1 MKTKL
6 LNFFYNYGLFL
17 WPLLVLVVM
26 IVLFVK
32 IDLPKIGEID
42 VVRRELSGIQ
52 ERLSRLV
59 TKSNILASQDNN
71 KLQEDLDKINF
82 VLPDGKDAPSILRV
96 VDFAATAS
104 GATLQTLDLSPG
116 KIASFA
122 ANLPQGE
129 QNALPVQTTVEGRY
143 DQVETFFEKLF
154 SAGRALGLQKVEMT
168 FPEATGAAKISLDL
182 VAYFLPSSNQEKTEV
197 DDPLPERSD
206 KEEQILKIIYERELL
221 PPTQTNFPLGK
232 PDVFK

>member
-6 LNFFYNYGLFL
+6 LNFFYKYGLFL
-17 WPLLVLVVM
+17 WPFLVLITV
-26 IVLFVK
+26 ILLFVQ

-42 VVRRELSGIQ
+42 VTRRELSGIQ

-59 TKSNILASQDNN
+59 TKSNLLASQDNR

-104 GATLQTLDLSPG
+104 GVTLQALDLTPG
-116 KIASFA
+116 KIATFT

-129 QNALPVQTTVEGRY
+129 QSVLSVQTKIEGQF
-143 DQVETFFEKLF
+143 DKVKTFFEKLF
-154 SAGRALGLQKVEMT
+154 TTGRALGLQKVEMS
-168 FPEATGAAKISLDL
+168 FPEATGSAEISIDL
-182 VAYFLPSSNQEKTEV
+182 VAYFLPISNQEKTNV